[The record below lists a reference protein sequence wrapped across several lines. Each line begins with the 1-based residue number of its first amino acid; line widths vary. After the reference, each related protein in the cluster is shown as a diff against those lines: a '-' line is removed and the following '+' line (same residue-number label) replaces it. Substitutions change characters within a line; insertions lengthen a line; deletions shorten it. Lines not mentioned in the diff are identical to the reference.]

1 MTDLDSLLW
10 VQRTVDN
17 HSVVVHAGGEL
28 DMLTAPRLSA
38 QLDRAEAI
46 VVPPAPV
53 VLDLTAL
60 TFLGSAGLAVML
72 NHHERCAALG
82 STLQIRP
89 GGGNAVIRPLT
100 VTALDRVLNVVPQL
114 AESAR

>member
-10 VQRTVDN
+10 VQRDVDN
-17 HSVVVHAGGEL
+17 LSVVVTAGGEL

-53 VLDLTAL
+53 VLDLTRL
-60 TFLGSAGLAVML
+60 TFMGSAGLAML
-72 NHHERCAALG
+72 LAHHERCAALG
-82 STLQIRP
+82 SSLQIRA
-89 GGGNAVIRPLT
+89 NNTVVIRPLRM
-100 VTALDRVLNVVPQL
+100 TALDRVLNLVPEL
-114 AESAR
+114 AGSAR

>member
-1 MTDLDSLLW
+1 VTDLDDLLW
-10 VQRTVDN
+10 IQRTVDN
-17 HSVVVHAGGEL
+17 HSVVVQVGGEL

-60 TFLGSAGLAVML
+60 TFLGSAGLAVL
-72 NHHERCAALG
+72 LAHHERCAELG
-82 STLQIRP
+82 STLRIRA
-89 GGGNAVIRPLT
+89 GTEV
-100 VTALDRVLNVVPQL
+100 VTRTLAMTSLDRVLNIVPQL
-114 AESAR
+114 ADSAR

>member
-10 VQRTVDN
+10 VQRDVDN
-17 HSVVVHAGGEL
+17 LSVVVTAGGEL

-53 VLDLTAL
+53 VLDLTRL
-60 TFLGSAGLAVML
+60 TFMGSAGLAML
-72 NHHERCAALG
+72 LAHHERCAELG
-82 STLQIRP
+82 SSLQIRA
-89 GGGNAVIRPLT
+89 NNTVVIRPLRM
-100 VTALDRVLNVVPQL
+100 TALDRVLNLVPEL
-114 AESAR
+114 AGSAR